1 MASALLLAGWLGY
14 ALMPVLTPFA
24 AALLLT
30 YIGFPV
36 HHRLVRRGINPSI
49 AALLSMLG
57 LLLALLAIL
66 LILLPLLFQQ
76 VLALYGALDKFFAL
90 AQSHWLP
97 ELQTRFGAGFLPD
110 FEHLGSW
117 ASEHSDSLRAAAPD
131 ILKGLGS
138 RGLAIVQILT
148 NIVLTPV
155 VFFYFLRD
163 SNQLIPRLLRL
174 VPRRYEATVSTLLKD
189 IDQVL
194 GAFLRGELM
203 VMTIMAVLYTAG
215 LWAVGLKAAL
225 PLGLLTGILTFI
237 PFVGSTIGLLL
248 GTLTAFTQFG
258 SLMGVLP
265 TLAVFLAGQSL
276 ESNFIT
282 PKLVGERIGL
292 HPIAVIFAL
301 MAFWQLFGFIGVLL
315 ALPMAAILQV
325 GLSHLVRHYQAS
337 HFYRHGRMT
346 LPSKTSGD
354 QD

>member
-1 MASALLLAGWLGY
+1 MAVALFLTGWLGY

-36 HHRLVRRGINPSI
+36 HRRLVRHGVNPSL

-57 LLLALLAIL
+57 LLLALLLIL

-76 VLALYGALDKFFAL
+76 MQALYGAFGKFFAL
-90 AQSHWLP
+90 AQSHWLT
-97 ELQTRFGAGFLPD
+97 ELQTRLGTNLLPD
-110 FEHLGSW
+110 LEHLGTW
-117 ASEHSDSLRAAAPD
+117 ASEHSDSLRAAAPE
-131 ILKGLGS
+131 ILKGLSS
-138 RGLAIVQILT
+138 RGIALIQILT

-163 SNQLIPRLLRL
+163 SERLIPRLLRL
-174 VPRRYEATVSTLLKD
+174 VPRRYEPTVSTLLKD

-215 LWAVGLKAAL
+215 LWAVGLKGAL

-248 GTLTAFTQFG
+248 GTLIAFTQFG
-258 SLMGVLP
+258 SLTGALP

-292 HPIAVIFAL
+292 HPVAVIFAL

-325 GLSHLVRHYQAS
+325 GLSHALRHYRAS
-337 HFYRHGRMT
+337 HFYRRRRA
-346 LPSKTSGD
+346 PAIPQAPGD
-354 QD
+354 QA

>member
-1 MASALLLAGWLGY
+1 MAAALFLTGWLGY
-14 ALMPVLTPFA
+14 ALMPILTPFA

-30 YIGFPV
+30 YIGYPA
-36 HHRLVRRGINPSI
+36 HHWLVRHRINPSL

-57 LLLALLAIL
+57 LLLALLAVM

-76 VLALYGALDKFFAL
+76 VQALYGAVGKFVAL
-90 AQSHWLP
+90 AQSRWLP
-97 ELQTRFGAGFLPD
+97 ELQIRLGPNVLPD
-110 FEHLGSW
+110 FEHLGTW
-117 ASEHSDSLRAAAPD
+117 ASEHSESLRAAAPE

-138 RGLAIVQILT
+138 RGMFLLQLAT

-163 SNQLIPRLLRL
+163 SDRLIPRLLRL
-174 VPRRYEATVSTLLKD
+174 VPRRFEPTVSTLLKD
-189 IDQVL
+189 IDAVL

-203 VMTIMAVLYTAG
+203 VMSIMSFLYTAG
-215 LWAVGLKAAL
+215 LWAVGLNGAL

-237 PFVGSTIGLLL
+237 PFVGSTIGLVL
-248 GTLTAFTQFG
+248 GSLAAFTQFG
-258 SLMGVLP
+258 SLIGVLP
-265 TLAVFLAGQSL
+265 TLTVFLIGQSL

-292 HPIAVIFAL
+292 HPVAVIFAL

-325 GLSHLVRHYQAS
+325 GLSHAMRHYRAS
-337 HFYRHGRMT
+337 HFYRRRRG
-346 LPSKTSGD
+346 PSIPPAPGE
-354 QD
+354 QG